1 MNCPVC
7 ERKSNPDLV
16 VYGHSYC
23 DECYDEIRE
32 RFLAVEAEFWP
43 IEHEHEVYGC
53 EGIVGFDDLTG
64 DQMEW

>member
-1 MNCPVC
+1 
-7 ERKSNPDLV
+7 V

-23 DECYDEIRE
+23 DECYEEIRE